1 MKVLSREAGHGK
13 SYYWADTGWKCPEEE
28 KVVDTD
34 GWWPHEVSSLPTP
47 ENL

>member
-13 SYYWADTGWKCPEEE
+13 SYYWADIGWKCPEE

-34 GWWPHEVSSLPTP
+34 GWWPHEVSHLPTP